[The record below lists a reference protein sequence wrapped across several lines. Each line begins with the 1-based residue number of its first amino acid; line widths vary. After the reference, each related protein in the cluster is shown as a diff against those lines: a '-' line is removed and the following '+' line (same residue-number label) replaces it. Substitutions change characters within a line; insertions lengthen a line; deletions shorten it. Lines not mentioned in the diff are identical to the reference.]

1 MEVTRLLC
9 IDPGKK
15 AIGFAYSD
23 ADRLIA
29 CGCIRSKSTDPAI
42 VAAAFYDALVTS
54 IPGFRPD
61 ILVAEAMV
69 WRPNDRKSQPND
81 LLDVTRT
88 TMHVAVAL
96 RVAGVR
102 DVEALEWK
110 GNLPKAIH
118 HARLDLALTEDER
131 AIVRLGLA
139 STIET
144 HAKEVLD
151 AVGIWAY
158 YTKRTDRAGRSLRT

>member
-1 MEVTRLLC
+1 MTRALY

-15 AIGFAYSD
+15 AIGFTYSD
-23 ADRLIA
+23 ADRLVD
-29 CGCIRSKSTDPAI
+29 CGCIRSKSDDPAV
-42 VAAAFYDALVTS
+42 VAAAFYDALVCR

-61 ILVAEAMV
+61 ILVAEAMF

-102 DVEALEWK
+102 DVPALEWK
-110 GNLPKAIH
+110 GNLPKSIH
-118 HARLDLALTEDER
+118 HARIDLALTEEER
-131 AIVRLGLA
+131 EIVRLGLA

-151 AVGIWAY
+151 SVGIFAY
-158 YTKRTDRAGRSLRT
+158 YTKRTDRAGRSLRV

>member
-1 MEVTRLLC
+1 MTRLLC

-15 AIGFAYSD
+15 AIGFLYSD
-23 ADRLIA
+23 ADRPVA
-29 CGCIRSKSTDPAI
+29 CGCIRSKSNDPAI
-42 VAAAFYDALVTS
+42 AAAAFYDALVCR

-88 TMHVAVAL
+88 TTHVAVAC
-96 RVAGVR
+96 RVGGVR

-118 HARLDLALTEDER
+118 HARIDFALNEAER
-131 AIVRLGLA
+131 AIVRLGIA